1 MKILLDGM
9 GGDYSPEEIVKGAV
23 KAAGEIEEA
32 IAIIGP
38 EDRIN
43 SLLEKYGA
51 DKNIEVVDA
60 TEVITNDEH
69 PAMAIRRK
77 KDSTIVK
84 GMNLVKAGEADVFI
98 SAGSTGALLSGALLI
113 LGRIKGIK
121 RPAIASWFPK
131 IGKNDQTLLLD
142 CGANADAKPEYLYQF
157 GIMGSIFVQCIKGI
171 ESPIVRLLNVGA
183 EDGKGD
189 DLHKEAFDMLKESS
203 LNFYGNI
210 EGRDVIFGE
219 ADVVVADGFSGN
231 IFLKGSEGT
240 ALCMSKLLKEKL
252 TDGILAKAG
261 ALLAYNKIKEIK
273 SEFDYADAGGA
284 PILGVKGAVLKI
296 HGNSKENEV
305 YYAIKKAIPYVK
317 NDVTGMIAN
326 AILESSVNADAEE
339 TTDEN

>member
-1 MKILLDGM
+1 MRILLDGM

-23 KAAGEIEEA
+23 KAANEIDET

-38 EDRIN
+38 EDKIQP
-43 SLLEKYGA
+43 LLTKYHA
-51 DKNIEVVDA
+51 NKNVEVVNA
-60 TEVITNDEH
+60 TEVITNEEH

-84 GMNLVKAGEADVFI
+84 GMNMVKAGEADVFI

-121 RPAIASWFPK
+121 RPAIASWFPQ
-131 IGKNDQTLLLD
+131 IGKNNQTLLLD

-157 GIMGSIFVQCIKGI
+157 GIMGSIFVHCIKGL
-171 ESPIVRLLNVGA
+171 ETPVVKLLNVGA
-183 EDGKGD
+183 EDAKGD
-189 DLHKEAFDMLKESS
+189 DLHKEAFDLLKDGP
-203 LNFYGNI
+203 LNFCGNI
-210 EGRDVIFGE
+210 EGRDVIFGD

-231 IFLKGSEGT
+231 VFLKGSEGT
-240 ALCMSKLLKEKL
+240 ALCMSNLMKEKL
-252 TDGILAKAG
+252 TDGLLAKAG
-261 ALLAYNKIKEIK
+261 AALAYKKIKEIK

-296 HGNSKENEV
+296 HGNSKEKEV

-317 NDVTGMIAN
+317 NDVTGMIAD
-326 AILESSVNADAEE
+326 AILESSVNEDAEE
-339 TTDEN
+339 TTEQ

>member
-1 MKILLDGM
+1 MKILIDGM

-23 KAAGEIEEA
+23 KAANEIDET
-32 IAIIGP
+32 IMIIGP
-38 EDRIN
+38 EDQIN
-43 SLLEKYGA
+43 PLLEKYHA
-51 DKNIEVVDA
+51 NNNIEVVNA

-84 GMNLVKAGEADVFI
+84 GMNMIKAGEADAFI
-98 SAGSTGALLSGALLI
+98 SAGSTGALLSGSLLI

-131 IGKNDQTLLLD
+131 VGKNDQTLLLD
-142 CGANADAKPEYLYQF
+142 CGANAEAKPEYLHQF
-157 GIMGSIFVQCIKGI
+157 GIMGSIFVHCIKGI

-189 DLHKEAFDMLKESS
+189 DLHKEAFDLLKDSP
-203 LNFYGNI
+203 LNFCGNI
-210 EGRDVIFGE
+210 EGRDVIFGF

-231 IFLKGSEGT
+231 VFLKGSEGT
-240 ALCMSKLLKEKL
+240 ALCMSNLMKEKL

-261 ALLAYNKIKEIK
+261 AALAYNKIKEIK

-296 HGNSKENEV
+296 HGNSKEKEV
-305 YYAIKKAIPYVK
+305 YYAIKKAVPYV
-317 NDVTGMIAN
+317 NNNVTGMIAD
-326 AILESSVNADAEE
+326 AILDSAVNDEDESS
-339 TTDEN
+339 EN

>member
-1 MKILLDGM
+1 MKILIDGM
-9 GGDYSPEEIVKGAV
+9 GGDYSPEEIVKGVV
-23 KAAGEIEEA
+23 KASKEIDET
-32 IAIIGP
+32 IMIIGP
-38 EDRIN
+38 
-43 SLLEKYGA
+43 A
-51 DKNIEVVDA
+51 DKIEPLLKKYNANSNVCVVNA

-84 GMNLVKAGEADVFI
+84 GMNMVKAGEADVFI
-98 SAGSTGALLSGALLI
+98 SAGSTGALLSGALLL

-142 CGANADAKPEYLYQF
+142 CGANADAKSDYLYQF
-157 GIMGSIFVQCIKGI
+157 GIMGSIFVKCIKGI

-189 DLHKEAFDMLKESS
+189 DLHKEAFEMLNNSS
-203 LNFYGNI
+203 LNFCGNI

-240 ALCMSKLLKEKL
+240 ALCMSTLLKEKL

-261 ALLAYNKIKEIK
+261 AALAYNKIKEIK

-296 HGNSKENEV
+296 HGNSKEKEV
-305 YYAIKKAIPYVK
+305 YYAIKKSIPYVK

-326 AILESSVNADAEE
+326 AILESSVNDDEDKTEE
-339 TTDEN
+339 

>member
-1 MKILLDGM
+1 MRILIDGM

-23 KAAGEIEEA
+23 KAAKEIDDTVV
-32 IAIIGP
+32 IIGP
-38 EDRIN
+38 EDKI
-43 SLLEKYGA
+43 SPLVKKYHAGS
-51 DKNIEVVDA
+51 NVEVVDA
-60 TEVITNDEH
+60 SEVITNDEH

-84 GMNLVKAGEADVFI
+84 GMNMVKAGEADVFI

-121 RPAIASWFPK
+121 RPAIASWFPQ
-131 IGKNDQTLLLD
+131 IGKNNQTLLLD

-157 GIMGSIFVQCIKGI
+157 GIMGSIFVQCIKSI
-171 ESPIVRLLNVGA
+171 ETPVVKLLNVGA
-183 EDGKGD
+183 EDAKGD
-189 DLHKEAFDMLKESS
+189 DLHKEAFNLLQDST
-203 LNFYGNI
+203 LNFCGNI
-210 EGRDVIFGE
+210 EGRDVMSGA

-240 ALCMSKLLKEKL
+240 ALCMSDLMKKKL
-252 TDGILAKAG
+252 TDGILAKLG
-261 ALLAYNKIKEIK
+261 AALAYSKIKEIK

-296 HGNSKENEV
+296 HGNSRAKEV

-317 NDVTGMIAN
+317 NDVTGMIATS
-326 AILESSVNADAEE
+326 ILESSVNEGCDDITE
-339 TTDEN
+339 